1 MQKEQFINL
10 VSERLQTITGCE
22 IKVNQVAKN
31 NGVVLNAIVIMR
43 EGLNTYPTIYMES
56 FFDDYNFGE
65 PIEEIVERILRLEK
79 EHQLSSELDVAN
91 ILDFQKI
98 KADLYYKII
107 NCESNYE
114 RLKDI
119 PHKKILDLAKVY
131 YIEVETPEIG
141 PGTILVT
148 NNFLQ
153 QWDVTLEELD
163 IVATRNTETKLQPS
177 VREMSDFLNESIY
190 SMFEDERQEIP
201 ELKQI
206 DYPCMYIVSNKK
218 GSFGASTLLY
228 NNLLKIIAEEVED
241 DLVIFPSSI
250 YEFLF
255 IPASL
260 VERDYHELKE
270 MVETINQNEVSREDF
285 LSNNVYFYD
294 RTKDKLQIA
303 E

>member
-1 MQKEQFINL
+1 MQKEHFINL

-31 NGVVLNAIVIMR
+31 NGVVLNALVIMR
-43 EGLNTYPTIYMES
+43 EGKNTFPTIYLEQ
-56 FFDDYNFGE
+56 FYDDYNFGE
-65 PIEEIVERILRLEK
+65 PIEEIVDRILQLEE
-79 EHQLSSELDVAN
+79 EHQISSKFDVSDF
-91 ILDFQKI
+91 LDFYKI
-98 KADLYYKII
+98 KSNLYYRII
-107 NCESNYE
+107 NYDSNSE
-114 RLKDI
+114 RLKNI
-119 PHKKILDLAKVY
+119 PHKKILDLAKIY
-131 YIEVETPEIG
+131 YLEVENEEIG
-141 PGTILVT
+141 TGTILVT

-153 QWDVTLEELD
+153 QWDVTPEELD

-190 SMFEDERQEIP
+190 SMSEGERQEIP

-255 IPASL
+255 MPASI

-270 MVETINQNEVSREDF
+270 MVKSINDTSLSREEF

-303 E
+303 G

>member
-31 NGVVLNAIVIMR
+31 NGVVLNALVIMR
-43 EGLNTYPTIYMES
+43 EGKNTFPTIYLEQ
-56 FFDDYNFGE
+56 FYDDYNFGE
-65 PIEEIVERILRLEK
+65 PIEEIVDRILQLEE
-79 EHQLSSELDVAN
+79 EHQISSEFDVSN
-91 ILDFQKI
+91 FLDFYKI
-98 KADLYYKII
+98 KSNLYYRII
-107 NCESNYE
+107 NYDSNSE
-114 RLKDI
+114 RLKNI
-119 PHKKILDLAKVY
+119 PYKKILDLAKVY
-131 YIEVETPEIG
+131 YIEVENQEIG
-141 PGTILVT
+141 TGTILVT
-148 NNFLQ
+148 NNFLV
-153 QWDVTLEELD
+153 QWNVSPDEID

-190 SMFEDERQEIP
+190 SMSEGERQEIP

-206 DYPCMYIVSNKK
+206 DYPCMYIVRNKK
-218 GSFGASTLLY
+218 GCFGASTLLY

-270 MVETINQNEVSREDF
+270 MVKSINDTSLSREEF